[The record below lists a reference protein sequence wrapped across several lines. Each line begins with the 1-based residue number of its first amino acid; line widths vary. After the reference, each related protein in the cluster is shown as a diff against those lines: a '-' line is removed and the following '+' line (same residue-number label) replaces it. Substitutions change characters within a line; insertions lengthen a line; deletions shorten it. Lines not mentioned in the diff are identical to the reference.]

1 MSKEVES
8 KIAMLSTLVKEV
20 KADNL
25 NIRDC
30 IDMHQFCAF
39 WGAFDILNYFNDV
52 VILVHGP
59 SGCLGNRRF
68 LPAMGHLGECDNKP
82 HLSTSFTNREVIFGG
97 EKKLIDSL
105 NEVNNQYN
113 PKIIAVLTNCCADI
127 IGDDVEGCI
136 EGLPEEIR
144 RKTIYL
150 NSGGFSGKSYRR
162 GTEMAFKLLAKHM
175 PMDMHTSDKSDR
187 NGEQKSVNLFLRR
200 WIWDQTKQEE
210 INEIKRMLE
219 MIGVKLNKIFNQGI
233 SIEDFYEMQNAQLN
247 VALCLF
253 FGMGL
258 FDELNNKFN
267 IPYSKVTYPMGLFAT
282 KKWLNEIIRILQLD
296 VNLEEIEEVKQL
308 EEQRRKLVNEIGKG
322 RKCII
327 WTQTGERMLALVKLA
342 YELEMDPIVVG
353 VEPSI
358 VKDKLPI
365 FEKEVLEDGLD
376 VKVFA
381 SKYIEDVKG
390 LIDYL
395 GDPVIFCNNNYFPNQ
410 TVFKYRFAHN
420 PVYGFNGTRKI
431 YQEMFNALKRKSN
444 KYSLFVE
451 G

>member
-1 MSKEVES
+1 MSREIES
-8 KIAMLSTLVKEV
+8 KIAMLSMLVREV

-39 WGAFDILNYFNDV
+39 WGAFDILNYFKDV

-82 HLSTSFTNREVIFGG
+82 HLSTSFTNREVVFGG
-97 EKKLIDSL
+97 EKKLVDSL
-105 NEVNNQYN
+105 NEVNSQYN

-136 EGLPEEIR
+136 EGLPDELRE
-144 RKTIYL
+144 KTIYL
-150 NSGGFSGKSYRR
+150 NSGGYSGKSYRR
-162 GTEMAFKLLAKHM
+162 GTELAFKLLAKHL
-175 PMDMHTSDKSDR
+175 HT
-187 NGEQKSVNLFLRR
+187 NGHTIDVNNQEKSVNLFLRR
-200 WIWDQTKQEE
+200 WIWDQTKLEE
-210 INEIKRMLE
+210 INEIKRMFQ
-219 MIGVKLNKIFNQGI
+219 MVGVKLNKIFNQGL
-233 SIEDFYEMQNAQLN
+233 SVEDFYEMQNAQLN

-258 FDELNNKFN
+258 FDELNNKFH
-267 IPYSKVTYPMGLFAT
+267 IPYSKVTAPMGLFAT
-282 KKWLNEIIRILQLD
+282 KKWLMEIVKLLQLD
-296 VNLEEIEEVKQL
+296 VNIEELEEVKEL
-308 EEQRRKLVNEIGKG
+308 EEQRKQLVNEIGKG

-342 YELEMDPIVVG
+342 YELEMEPVVVG

-358 VKDKLPI
+358 VRDKLPI
-365 FEKEVLEDGLD
+365 FEKEILEDGLD
-376 VKVFA
+376 VKVFF
-381 SKYIEDVKG
+381 SKYIEDVNE
-390 LIDYL
+390 LIEYL
-395 GDPVIFCNNNYFPNQ
+395 GNPVIFCNNNYFPDQ
-410 TVFKYRFAHN
+410 TVFKYRFAQN

-431 YQEMFNALKRKSN
+431 YQEMFNALKKKSN

>member
-1 MSKEVES
+1 MSREIDS
-8 KIAMLSTLVKEV
+8 KIAMLSMLVKEV

-82 HLSTSFTNREVIFGG
+82 HLSTSFTNREVVFGG
-97 EKKLIDSL
+97 EKKLVDSL
-105 NEVNNQYN
+105 NEVNSQYN

-136 EGLPEEIR
+136 EGLPDEIR
-144 RKTIYL
+144 EKVIYL
-150 NSGGFSGKSYRR
+150 NSGGYSGKSYRR
-162 GTEMAFKLLAKHM
+162 GTEMAFKLLAKHLQINQ
-175 PMDMHTSDKSDR
+175 HTKNITSQ
-187 NGEQKSVNLFLRR
+187 EKSVNLFLRR

-210 INEIKRMLE
+210 INEIKRMFQ
-219 MIGVKLNKIFNQGI
+219 MIGVRLNKIFNQGL

-258 FDELNNKFN
+258 FNELDNKFG
-267 IPYSKVTYPMGLFAT
+267 IPYSKVTAPMGLFAT
-282 KKWLNEIIRILQLD
+282 KKWLHEISNTLQLD
-296 VNLEEIEEVKQL
+296 VNIEELEEVKEL
-308 EEQRRKLVNEIGKG
+308 EDQRKRLVNEIGKG

-342 YELEMDPIVVG
+342 YELEMEPIVVG

-358 VKDKLPI
+358 VRDKFPI
-365 FEKEVLEDGLD
+365 FEKEILEDGLD
-376 VKVFA
+376 VKIFI
-381 SKYIEDVKG
+381 SKYIEDVNE
-390 LIDYL
+390 LIEYL
-395 GDPVIFCNNNYFPNQ
+395 GNPVIFCNNNYFPDQ
-410 TVFKYRFAHN
+410 TVFKYRFAQN
-420 PVYGFNGTRKI
+420 PIYGFNGTRKI
-431 YQEMFNALKRKSN
+431 YQEMFNALKKKSN

>member
-1 MSKEVES
+1 MSREIES
-8 KIAMLSTLVKEV
+8 KIAMLSMLVREV

-82 HLSTSFTNREVIFGG
+82 HLSTSFTNREVVFGG
-97 EKKLIDSL
+97 EKKLVDSL
-105 NEVNNQYN
+105 NEVDSQYN

-136 EGLPEEIR
+136 EGLPDELREKI
-144 RKTIYL
+144 IYL
-150 NSGGFSGKSYRR
+150 NSGGYSGKSYRR
-162 GTEMAFKLLAKHM
+162 GTELAFKLLAKHLKTNQ
-175 PMDMHTSDKSDR
+175 HAINVNSQ
-187 NGEQKSVNLFLRR
+187 EISVNLFLRR
-200 WIWDQTKQEE
+200 WIWDQTKLEE
-210 INEIKRMLE
+210 INEIKRMFQ
-219 MIGVKLNKIFNQGI
+219 MIGVKLNKIFNQGL

-258 FDELNNKFN
+258 FDELNNKFQM
-267 IPYSKVTYPMGLFAT
+267 PYSKVTAPMGLFAT
-282 KKWLNEIIRILQLD
+282 KKWLKEIVKLLKLD
-296 VNLEEIEEVKQL
+296 VNIEELEEVKEL
-308 EEQRRKLVNEIGKG
+308 EELRKQLVNEIGRG

-342 YELEMDPIVVG
+342 YELEMEPIVVG

-358 VKDKLPI
+358 VRDKLPI
-365 FEKEVLEDGLD
+365 FEKEILEDGLD
-376 VKVFA
+376 VKVFF
-381 SKYIEDVKG
+381 SKYIEDVNE
-390 LIDYL
+390 LIEYL
-395 GDPVIFCNNNYFPNQ
+395 GNPVIFCNNNYFPDQ
-410 TVFKYRFAHN
+410 TVFKYRFAQN

-431 YQEMFNALKRKSN
+431 YQEMFNALKKKSN

>member
-1 MSKEVES
+1 MSREIES
-8 KIAMLSTLVKEV
+8 KIAMLSMLVREV

-39 WGAFDILNYFNDV
+39 WGAFDILNYFKDV

-82 HLSTSFTNREVIFGG
+82 HLSTSFTNREVVFGG
-97 EKKLIDSL
+97 EKKLVDSL
-105 NEVNNQYN
+105 NEVNSQYN

-136 EGLPEEIR
+136 EGLPDELREKI
-144 RKTIYL
+144 IYL
-150 NSGGFSGKSYRR
+150 NSGGYSGKSYRR
-162 GTEMAFKLLAKHM
+162 GTELAFKLLAKHL
-175 PMDMHTSDKSDR
+175 HTNQHTIDVNSQ
-187 NGEQKSVNLFLRR
+187 EKSVNLFLRR
-200 WIWDQTKQEE
+200 WIWDQTKLEE
-210 INEIKRMLE
+210 INEIKRMFQ
-219 MIGVKLNKIFNQGI
+219 MIGVKLNKIFNQGL

-258 FDELNNKFN
+258 FDELNNKFD
-267 IPYSKVTYPMGLFAT
+267 IPYSKVTAPMGLFAT
-282 KKWLNEIIRILQLD
+282 KKWLMEIVKLLQLD
-296 VNLEEIEEVKQL
+296 VNIEELEEVKEL
-308 EEQRRKLVNEIGKG
+308 EEQRKQLVNEIGKG

-342 YELEMDPIVVG
+342 YELEMEPVVVG

-358 VKDKLPI
+358 VRDKLPI
-365 FEKEVLEDGLD
+365 FEKEILEDGLD
-376 VKVFA
+376 VKVFF
-381 SKYIEDVKG
+381 SKYIEDVNE
-390 LIDYL
+390 LIEYL
-395 GDPVIFCNNNYFPNQ
+395 GNPVIFCNNNYFPDQ
-410 TVFKYRFAHN
+410 TVFKYRFAQN

-431 YQEMFNALKRKSN
+431 YQEMSNALKKKSN

>member
-1 MSKEVES
+1 MSREIEN
-8 KIAMLSTLVKEV
+8 KIAMLSMLVREV

-82 HLSTSFTNREVIFGG
+82 HLSTSFTNREVVFGG
-97 EKKLIDSL
+97 EKKLVDSL
-105 NEVNNQYN
+105 NEVNSQYN

-136 EGLPEEIR
+136 EGLPDELREKI
-144 RKTIYL
+144 IYL
-150 NSGGFSGKSYRR
+150 NSGGYSGKSYRR
-162 GTEMAFKLLAKHM
+162 GTELAFKLLAKHL
-175 PMDMHTSDKSDR
+175 HTNQQTIDVNSQ
-187 NGEQKSVNLFLRR
+187 EKSVNLFLRR
-200 WIWDQTKQEE
+200 WIWDQTKLEE
-210 INEIKRMLE
+210 INEIKRMFQ
-219 MIGVKLNKIFNQGI
+219 MIGVKINKIFNQGL

-258 FDELNNKFN
+258 FDELNNKFD
-267 IPYSKVTYPMGLFAT
+267 IPYSKVTAPMGLFAT
-282 KKWLNEIIRILQLD
+282 KKWLKEIVKLLQLD
-296 VNLEEIEEVKQL
+296 VNIEELEEVKEL
-308 EEQRRKLVNEIGKG
+308 EEQRKQLVNEIGKG

-342 YELEMDPIVVG
+342 YELEMEPIVVG

-358 VKDKLPI
+358 VRDKLPI
-365 FEKEVLEDGLD
+365 FEKEILEDGLD
-376 VKVFA
+376 VKVFF
-381 SKYIEDVKG
+381 SKYIEDVNE
-390 LIDYL
+390 LIEYL
-395 GDPVIFCNNNYFPNQ
+395 GNPAIFCNNNYFPDQ
-410 TVFKYRFAHN
+410 TVFKYRFAQN

-431 YQEMFNALKRKSN
+431 YQEMFNALKKKSN

>member
-1 MSKEVES
+1 MSREIES
-8 KIAMLSTLVKEV
+8 KIAMLSMLVKEV

-82 HLSTSFTNREVIFGG
+82 HLSTSFTNREVVFGG
-97 EKKLIDSL
+97 EKKLVDSL
-105 NEVNNQYN
+105 NEVNSQYN

-136 EGLPEEIR
+136 EGLPDEIR
-144 RKTIYL
+144 DKVIYL
-150 NSGGFSGKSYRR
+150 NSGGYSGKSYRR
-162 GTEMAFKLLAKHM
+162 GTEMAFKLLAKHLQINQ
-175 PMDMHTSDKSDR
+175 HTTNITSQ
-187 NGEQKSVNLFLRR
+187 EKSVNLFLRR

-210 INEIKRMLE
+210 INEIKRMFH
-219 MIGVKLNKIFNQGI
+219 MIGVSLNKIFNQGL

-258 FDELNNKFN
+258 FNELDNKFG
-267 IPYSKVTYPMGLFAT
+267 IPYSKVTAPMGLFAT
-282 KKWLNEIIRILQLD
+282 KKWLQEILNILQLD
-296 VNLEEIEEVKQL
+296 VNIEELEEVKEL
-308 EEQRRKLVNEIGKG
+308 EDQRKRLVNEIGKG

-342 YELEMDPIVVG
+342 YELEMEPIVVG

-358 VKDKLPI
+358 VKDKFPI
-365 FEKEVLEDGLD
+365 FEKEIIEDGLD
-376 VKVFA
+376 VKIFI
-381 SKYIEDVKG
+381 SKYIEDVNE
-390 LIDYL
+390 LIEYL
-395 GDPVIFCNNNYFPNQ
+395 GNPVIFCNNNYFPDQ
-410 TVFKYRFAHN
+410 TVFKYRFAQN
-420 PVYGFNGTRKI
+420 PIYGFNGTRKI
-431 YQEMFNALKRKSN
+431 YQEMFNALKKKSN

>member
-1 MSKEVES
+1 MSRQIES
-8 KIAMLSTLVKEV
+8 KIAMLSMLVREV

-68 LPAMGHLGECDNKP
+68 LPTMGHLGECDNKP
-82 HLSTSFTNREVIFGG
+82 HLSTSFTNREVVFGG
-97 EKKLIDSL
+97 EKKLVDSL
-105 NEVNNQYN
+105 NEVNSQYN
-113 PKIIAVLTNCCADI
+113 PKVIAVLTNCCADI

-136 EGLPEEIR
+136 EGLPVELREKI
-144 RKTIYL
+144 IYL
-150 NSGGFSGKSYRR
+150 NSGGYSGKSYRR
-162 GTEMAFKLLAKHM
+162 GTEMAFKLLSKHLHSNI
-175 PMDMHTSDKSDR
+175 HTIDVNS
-187 NGEQKSVNLFLRR
+187 EEKSVNLFLRR

-210 INEIKRMLE
+210 IHEIKRMFQ
-219 MIGVKLNKIFNQGI
+219 MIGVRLNKIFNQGL
-233 SIEDFYEMQNAQLN
+233 SIQDFYEIQNAQLN

-258 FDELNNKFN
+258 FDELNNKFR

-282 KKWLNEIIRILQLD
+282 KKWLDEISRILQLD
-296 VNLEEIEEVKQL
+296 VNIEELEEVKEL
-308 EEQRRKLVNEIGKG
+308 EEQRRELVNELGKG

-342 YELEMDPIVVG
+342 YELEMEPIVVG

-358 VKDKLPI
+358 VRDKLPI
-365 FEKEVLEDGLD
+365 FEKEILEDGLD
-376 VKVFA
+376 VKVFI
-381 SKYIEDVKG
+381 SKYIEDVNE
-390 LIDYL
+390 LIEYL
-395 GDPVIFCNNNYFPNQ
+395 GNPVIFCNNNYFPDQ
-410 TVFKYRFAHN
+410 TVFKYRFAQN

-431 YQEMFNALKRKSN
+431 YQEMFNVLKKKSN